1 MEAEAAA
8 YSIGVDQIR
17 VTNETVSADIAE
29 RLEISPRNGSSCGH
43 GATLRTV
50 DRSRSPR
57 RTSRRR
63 WRPGLPSRRPAPGPV
78 TSTRDWRRPGASF
91 AHVKEE
97 ISARMPTP
105 EERKVLEIGP
115 GVPVITLLRTAFDQ
129 SERAVEVC
137 DTVKIAHVHVLEYDI
152 PTD

>member
-1 MEAEAAA
+1 MRSRRYLADGRPIEVATSYIPEKVAAGTAVTEASPRPGDIYARLAEA
-8 YSIGVDQIR
+8 GR
-17 VTNETVSADIAE
+17 E
-29 RLEISPRNGSSCGH
+29 L
-43 GATLRTV
+43 
-50 DRSRSPR
+50 
-57 RTSRRR
+57 
-63 WRPGLPSRRPAPGPV
+63 
-78 TSTRDWRRPGASF
+78 